1 MKLIYDDKEYEVET
15 LQISYTYQ
23 GINKVTKTVTRKQLW
38 QDLQGEWIDDD
49 SLQVVVVRKYDK
61 VTANVSSI
69 TINEYDEMVITCSN
83 KTIVEGD
90 DYNGN

>member
-1 MKLIYDDKEYEVET
+1 MKLIYDNKEYEVET

-23 GINKVTKTVTRKQLW
+23 GAKKVTKTVTRKQLW

-61 VTANVSSI
+61 VIANVSNI
-69 TINEYDEMVITCSN
+69 TINEYDELVITCSN
-83 KTIVEGD
+83 KIIEQ
-90 DYNGN
+90 

>member
-1 MKLIYDDKEYEVET
+1 MKLIYDNKEYEVEN

-23 GINKVTKTVTRKQLW
+23 GTKKVNKTVTRKQLW

-61 VTANVSSI
+61 VIANVSSI
-69 TINEYDEMVITCSN
+69 TINEYDELVVTCSN
-83 KTIVEGD
+83 KIIVEGE
-90 DYNGN
+90 